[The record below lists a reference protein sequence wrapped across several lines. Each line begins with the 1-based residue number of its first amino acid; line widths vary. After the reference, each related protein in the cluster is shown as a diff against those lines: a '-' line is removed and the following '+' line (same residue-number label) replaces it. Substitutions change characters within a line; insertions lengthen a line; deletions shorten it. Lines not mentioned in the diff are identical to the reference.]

1 MRITFKD
8 LSYYNYLAIAGYGIE
23 AFCLEEENSPHL
35 HFYLDPLYKFLVR
48 RGKKFLKI
56 KASHMKEGDILYGNK
71 KFEILRIDG
80 DPLVEPPF
88 TLRFDKRPKRF
99 YNFKKYLED
108 YFKELGEGEDAYTS
122 QKANDLLHKHH
133 IAFIEFIYNGLFI
146 KSDTGET
153 LYQPGTIL
161 IDNVDH
167 YDKSFDL
174 EKDLDFEDDL
184 DYVEA
189 L

>member
-88 TLRFDKRPKRF
+88 TLRFVLQLLPFNLTHLF
-99 YNFKKYLED
+99 YQFPLYNYIHPFLE
-108 YFKELGEGEDAYTS
+108 F
-122 QKANDLLHKHH
+122 
-133 IAFIEFIYNGLFI
+133 
-146 KSDTGET
+146 
-153 LYQPGTIL
+153 
-161 IDNVDH
+161 
-167 YDKSFDL
+167 
-174 EKDLDFEDDL
+174 
-184 DYVEA
+184 
-189 L
+189 